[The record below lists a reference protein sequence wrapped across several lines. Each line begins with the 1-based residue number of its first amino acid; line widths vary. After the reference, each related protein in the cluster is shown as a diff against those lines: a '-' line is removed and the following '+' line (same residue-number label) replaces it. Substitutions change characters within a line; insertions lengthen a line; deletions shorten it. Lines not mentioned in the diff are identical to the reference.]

1 MGYTRT
7 PKYRIE
13 LADRVMQNPMA
24 WTGGRATQ
32 ANLEKYIFV
41 YAKGLEAGG
50 VNEHI
55 AKALGYVPYPTWA
68 RVVKQATGEVMAE
81 WKAATFQVYETQ
93 TDDFFRQTG
102 KQGGF

>member
-1 MGYTRT
+1 MGRTIT

-32 ANLEKYIFV
+32 ANLEKYIFA
-41 YAKGLEAGG
+41 YAKDLEAGG

-55 AKALGYVPYPTWA
+55 AKALGYVPYPTYA
-68 RVVKQATGEVMAE
+68 RIVKQADGEVMAT
-81 WKAATFQVYETQ
+81 WKAGTFQVY
-93 TDDFFRQTG
+93 
-102 KQGGF
+102 